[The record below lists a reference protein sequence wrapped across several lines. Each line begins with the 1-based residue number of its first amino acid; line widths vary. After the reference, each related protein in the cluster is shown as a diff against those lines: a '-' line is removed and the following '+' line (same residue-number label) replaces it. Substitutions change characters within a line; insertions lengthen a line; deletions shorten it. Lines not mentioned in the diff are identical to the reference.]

1 MGHENCY
8 SNHWVE
14 KDFSKDKG
22 NSYTKIEHFI
32 ILKSKHLLY
41 FDYTK
46 HSLKSKE
53 LRWRL
58 GNMFVTCVNT

>member
-1 MGHENCY
+1 MWHENYY

-22 NSYTKIEHFI
+22 NSNTKIEHFI
-32 ILKSKHLLY
+32 ILKSKYLLY

-46 HSLKSKE
+46 TLFKKAKS
-53 LRWRL
+53 
-58 GNMFVTCVNT
+58 

>member
-1 MGHENCY
+1 MWHENYY

-22 NSYTKIEHFI
+22 NSNTKIEHFI
-32 ILKSKHLLY
+32 ILKSKYLLY

-46 HSLKSKE
+46 HSLKKQRVKME
-53 LRWRL
+53 
-58 GNMFVTCVNT
+58 TE